1 LQFDNHNVSSAATFF
16 SVTMFNL
23 SGAINVLLFLIVR
36 PHLLL
41 FTRREKLAEP
51 DMEVASQG
59 TGPAMFSDVGT
70 FQHSPEPMS
79 AVLLDEGSIISAAQP
94 RVSSRRIS
102 DDI

>member
-1 LQFDNHNVSSAATFF
+1 LQFGNHDVSSAATFF
-16 SVTMFNL
+16 SVTIFNL

-51 DMEVASQG
+51 DMEIAPRG
-59 TGPAMFSDVGT
+59 TGPAIFSDIAT
-70 FQHSPEPMS
+70 FQNSPEPTS
-79 AVLLDEGSIISAAQP
+79 AVLLDEGSINSAAQP
-94 RVSSRRIS
+94 RVSSGRIS